1 MAAVVLSSGV
11 VVARAQ
17 NLIYSAIGLLFTFFG
32 IAGIFVFAH
41 ADFVAGIQVV
51 VYVGGILV
59 LVLFGIMLT
68 RRKGGVK
75 VPNEITGSWAER
87 LVPALVT
94 ILLLTVVLSVDWQG
108 RFSDQTQNP
117 NLWSSYDADAPASI
131 QERRKSERSA
141 RKKKSN
147 AEDEAN
153 AAREDQSASGNS
165 SSEEQ
170 DTPRSWGT
178 IDSIGG
184 VMMNKYLVAF
194 EEISVLLLVALL
206 GAVYLARRP
215 SEEDLEE
222 ARQAMREMEED
233 HG

>member
-11 VVARAQ
+11 VVARAR

-41 ADFVAGIQVV
+41 ADFVAGVQVV

-75 VPNEITGSWAER
+75 VPNDITGGWGER
-87 LVPALVT
+87 VIPALVT
-94 ILLLTVVLSVDWQG
+94 LLLLTVVLSVDWQS
-108 RFSDQTQNP
+108 RFTDQTQNH
-117 NLWSSYDADAPASI
+117 NLWSRYDADAPASI
-131 QERRKSERSA
+131 KKRRKAERSNEQAGVEA
-141 RKKKSN
+141 RP
-147 AEDEAN
+147 AN
-153 AAREDQSASGNS
+153 SGEGEQGASGS
-165 SSEEQ
+165 SAGEK
-170 DTPRSWGT
+170 DGARSWGT
-178 IDSIGG
+178 IDMIGDS
-184 VMMNKYLVAF
+184 MMNKYLVAF
-194 EEISVLLLVALL
+194 EEVSVLLLVALL

-215 SEEDLEE
+215 SEEELEE
-222 ARQAMREMEED
+222 ARQAMSEMEED